1 MLRNW
6 LQSSSFEKGV
16 EFRLAKNARTLQSLF
31 GLSRAKNRLL
41 FEWKLELLTKGEMG
55 AENISDVHKEA
66 IKVPRQSPLS
76 SCLEWA
82 SLGRVVQSPIK
93 QTQG

>member
-1 MLRNW
+1 M
-6 LQSSSFEKGV
+6 

-76 SCLEWA
+76 SCLE
-82 SLGRVVQSPIK
+82 
-93 QTQG
+93 